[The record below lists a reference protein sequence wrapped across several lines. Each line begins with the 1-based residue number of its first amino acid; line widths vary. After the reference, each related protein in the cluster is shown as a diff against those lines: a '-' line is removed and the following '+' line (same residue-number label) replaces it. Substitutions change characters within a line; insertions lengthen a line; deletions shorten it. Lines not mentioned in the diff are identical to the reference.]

1 LIHSDYV
8 HPCHKE
14 YQELGWNRHCLPSTH
29 VANFVFWPQLSLKS
43 ETVCGQR
50 ESVDGKAREMERKL
64 RVETYE
70 NLIKN

>member
-1 LIHSDYV
+1 
-8 HPCHKE
+8 
-14 YQELGWNRHCLPSTH
+14 
-29 VANFVFWPQLSLKS
+29 
-43 ETVCGQR
+43 VCGKR